1 LLLSASCLCSHYH
14 LISFVEDKHTHSPP
28 IKKVSHS
35 HKNSN
40 FRYLQWQLT
49 STIST
54 IATTLNLSST
64 VDLTPILHE
73 KLATSICTT
82 ATKFCNGTNLQYQNQ
97 TACENHLVNETRFGE
112 GWEWGMDTVSC
123 RMVSLCIALLSL
135 LSPCPKSS
143 FAPLARSKLYMIIL
157 LFKGVYTDGY
167 QPQIHQNMVPLRPEV
182 HCPHIGPSGGGMC
195 VDDRTYIG
203 NLEENYFVNTPF
215 LAPGLEGGVFS

>member
-1 LLLSASCLCSHYH
+1 

-123 RMVSLCIALLSL
+123 RMVSRIVYR
-135 LSPCPKSS
+135 
-143 FAPLARSKLYMIIL
+143 FAVTIL

-167 QPQIHQNMVPLRPEV
+167 QTQIHQNMVPLRPEV